1 MRNIL
6 VIDGQGGKL
15 GRLLVESLRQS
26 GTYHIT
32 AVGTNAIATS
42 NMLRAEPDEA
52 ATGENAVRVC
62 SRRADVICGPIGI
75 VIADAMN
82 GEVTPAIALA
92 VGRADAVRVLIP
104 MNRLTRNRL
113 TSHRQCANR
122 VAGIRDIPMAELV
135 RDAVRQIA
143 ALCVPETAAEPELA
157 AEPESAAEPASAE
170 KPEE

>member
-62 SRRADVICGPIGI
+62 SRGADVICGPIGI

-104 MNRLTRNRL
+104 MNRLT
-113 TSHRQCANR
+113 SHRQCANW

-143 ALCVPETAAEPELA
+143 ALCAPETAAEPELA
-157 AEPESAAEPASAE
+157 AESAAEPASAE
-170 KPEE
+170 KTEE

>member
-42 NMLRAEPDEA
+42 NMLRGEPDEA

-104 MNRLTRNRL
+104 MNRLTAHKR
-113 TSHRQCANR
+113 CDNR
-122 VAGIRDIPMAELV
+122 VAGIRDVPLAELV
-135 RDAVRQIA
+135 RDAVRQIVD
-143 ALCVPETAAEPELA
+143 LCAQTEDAPGGNV
-157 AEPESAAEPASAE
+157 
-170 KPEE
+170 

>member
-62 SRRADVICGPIGI
+62 SRGADVICGPIGI

-104 MNRLTRNRL
+104 MNRLT
-113 TSHRQCANR
+113 SHRQCANW

-143 ALCVPETAAEPELA
+143 DLCGDTEDAPDGNV
-157 AEPESAAEPASAE
+157 
-170 KPEE
+170 

>member
-42 NMLRAEPDEA
+42 NMLRGEPDEA

-104 MNRLTRNRL
+104 MNRLTAHKR
-113 TSHRQCANR
+113 CDNR
-122 VAGIRDIPMAELV
+122 VAGIKDVPMAELV
-135 RDAVRQIA
+135 RDAVRQIVD
-143 ALCVPETAAEPELA
+143 LCGDTEDAPGDGNV
-157 AEPESAAEPASAE
+157 
-170 KPEE
+170 

>member
-52 ATGENAVRVC
+52 ETGENAVRVC

-104 MNRLTRNRL
+104 MNRLTAHKR
-113 TSHRQCANR
+113 CDNR
-122 VAGIRDIPMAELV
+122 VAGIRDVPLAELV
-135 RDAVRQIA
+135 RDAVRQIDA
-143 ALCVPETAAEPELA
+143 VCAETEDAPDGNV
-157 AEPESAAEPASAE
+157 
-170 KPEE
+170 

>member
-62 SRRADVICGPIGI
+62 SRGADVICGPIGI

-104 MNRLTRNRL
+104 MNRLTAHKR
-113 TSHRQCANR
+113 CDNR
-122 VAGIRDIPMAELV
+122 VAGIRDVPLAELV
-135 RDAVRQIA
+135 RDAVRQIVDLSGDTEDA
-143 ALCVPETAAEPELA
+143 PGDGNV
-157 AEPESAAEPASAE
+157 
-170 KPEE
+170 

>member
-42 NMLRAEPDEA
+42 NMLRGEPDEA

-104 MNRLTRNRL
+104 MNRLTAHKR
-113 TSHRQCANR
+113 CDNR
-122 VAGIRDIPMAELV
+122 VAGIRDVPLAELV
-135 RDAVRQIA
+135 RDAVRQIVD
-143 ALCVPETAAEPELA
+143 LCGDTEDAPGDGNV
-157 AEPESAAEPASAE
+157 
-170 KPEE
+170 

>member
-42 NMLRAEPDEA
+42 NMLRGEPDEA

-104 MNRLTRNRL
+104 MNRLTAHKR
-113 TSHRQCANR
+113 CDNR
-122 VAGIRDIPMAELV
+122 VAGIRDVPLAELV
-135 RDAVRQIA
+135 RDAVRQIDD
-143 ALCVPETAAEPELA
+143 LCGNTEDAPGDGNV
-157 AEPESAAEPASAE
+157 
-170 KPEE
+170 

>member
-104 MNRLTRNRL
+104 MNRLT
-113 TSHRQCANR
+113 SHRQCANR

-143 ALCVPETAAEPELA
+143 ALCAPETAAEPELA
-157 AEPESAAEPASAE
+157 AESAAEPASAE
-170 KPEE
+170 KPDE

>member
-62 SRRADVICGPIGI
+62 SRGADVICGPIGI

-104 MNRLTRNRL
+104 MNRLT
-113 TSHRQCANR
+113 SHRQCDNR
-122 VAGIRDIPMAELV
+122 VAGIRDVPLAELV
-135 RDAVRQIA
+135 RDAVRQIVD
-143 ALCVPETAAEPELA
+143 LCGDTEDAPDGNV
-157 AEPESAAEPASAE
+157 
-170 KPEE
+170 

>member
-62 SRRADVICGPIGI
+62 SRGADVICGPIGI

-104 MNRLTRNRL
+104 MNRLT
-113 TSHRQCANR
+113 SHRQCANW

-143 ALCVPETAAEPELA
+143 ALCAPETAAEPELA
-157 AEPESAAEPASAE
+157 AESAAEPASAE

>member
-26 GTYHIT
+26 GTYYIT

-104 MNRLTRNRL
+104 MNRLTAHKR
-113 TSHRQCANR
+113 CDNR
-122 VAGIRDIPMAELV
+122 VAGIRDVPLAELV
-135 RDAVRQIA
+135 RDAVRQIVD
-143 ALCVPETAAEPELA
+143 LCGDTEDAPDGNV
-157 AEPESAAEPASAE
+157 
-170 KPEE
+170 

>member
-1 MRNIL
+1 MKKIL

-82 GEVTPAIALA
+82 GEVTPAIALS
-92 VGRADAVRVLIP
+92 VGRADAVRVLVP
-104 MNRLTRNRL
+104 MNRLST
-113 TSHRQCANR
+113 HRQCDNR
-122 VAGIRDIPMAELV
+122 VAGIKDVPMAELV
-135 RDAVRQIA
+135 RDAVRQIVA
-143 ALCVPETAAEPELA
+143 VCGDTERAEA
-157 AEPESAAEPASAE
+157 SSAAVPGEGNV
-170 KPEE
+170 

>member
-92 VGRADAVRVLIP
+92 VGRADAARVLIP
-104 MNRLTRNRL
+104 MNRL

-143 ALCVPETAAEPELA
+143 ALCAPETAAEPEPA

>member
-32 AVGTNAIATS
+32 AVGTTAIATS
-42 NMLRAEPDEA
+42 NMLRGEPDEA

-62 SRRADVICGPIGI
+62 SRGADVICGPIGI

-104 MNRLTRNRL
+104 MNRL
-113 TSHRQCANR
+113 SAHKQCDNR
-122 VAGIRDIPMAELV
+122 VAGIRDVPLAELV
-135 RDAVRQIA
+135 RDAVRQIVD
-143 ALCVPETAAEPELA
+143 LCGDTEDAPGDGNV
-157 AEPESAAEPASAE
+157 
-170 KPEE
+170 